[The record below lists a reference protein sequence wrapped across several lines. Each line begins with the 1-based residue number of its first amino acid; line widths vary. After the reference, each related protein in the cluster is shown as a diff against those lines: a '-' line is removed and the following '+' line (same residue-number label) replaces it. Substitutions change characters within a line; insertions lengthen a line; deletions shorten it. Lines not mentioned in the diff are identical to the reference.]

1 MFCSSRKDKAV
12 AGTVED
18 LNNYKAT
25 ETSVD
30 DIFVPNAKIVVNGNG
45 DEIEMIVV
53 DVRGYL
59 KSMDKDIAVKAAYT
73 HNVTNYDAANK
84 TVTISANETA
94 ANIGD
99 NFTNVLITSKIDDT
113 HVVLISTKGDEMVV
127 TVTGGT
133 VTA

>member
-73 HNVTNYDAANK
+73 L
-84 TVTISANETA
+84 S
-94 ANIGD
+94 
-99 NFTNVLITSKIDDT
+99 LIHI
-113 HVVLISTKGDEMVV
+113 
-127 TVTGGT
+127 
-133 VTA
+133 